1 MIRLIKNYPYDNK
14 YDYIKLFQTKSQQDF
29 YFYSFDHI
37 LIDEGE
43 EEGYIREGETFIL
56 DYNYDYLV
64 SQGVNYVIWN
74 NGHKDL
80 YCFIYKKEYVD
91 EELTRLYYEVDVLNT
106 YCFDISIKNSFIE
119 RKNCDINE
127 ISDYD
132 EGFNIGEH
140 MITEVMTELPKHY
153 SYFAMFN
160 GFKNQELVFQEGKL
174 VDIIEAPFAMNR
186 PLTTID
192 GIQYPLHFME
202 LKSEYL
208 EPTFTKLDTSGISGG
223 NGGSV
228 SEGILSSKGFR
239 FIKGMEG
246 FAPRPYQDSGG
257 YWTIGYGITKIGE
270 EDIYNDLC
278 SKVPISE
285 SLAAQTS
292 YKLKNERY
300 GIKVKSFC
308 DEIGI
313 TLQHQF
319 DALVSLAYN
328 TGFGFIYTQSDSMYQ
343 ALRMYKDNESKLR
356 EVWESYKTTSNGISL
371 NGLKALRKEQ
381 CNMFFGKDYEVRAI
395 PKVNTSGGI
404 SGTVTENGGNGWLP

>member
-14 YDYIKLFQTKSQQDF
+14 YDYTKLFPTKTQQNS
-29 YFYSFDHI
+29 YFNSFNHI

-43 EEGYIREGETFIL
+43 EEGYIREGETFIV

-91 EELTRLYYEVDVLNT
+91 EELTRLYYEIDVLNT
-106 YCFDISIKNSFIE
+106 FCFDITIKNSFIE
-119 RKNCDINE
+119 RKSCNIDE
-127 ISDYD
+127 VSEYD
-132 EGFNIGEH
+132 EGFDIGEH
-140 MITEVMTELPKHY
+140 MITDVMTELPKHY
-153 SYFAMFN
+153 SYYAMFN

-208 EPTFTKLDTSGISGG
+208 EPTFTKLDTSGITGG
-223 NGGSV
+223 TGGSV
-228 SEGILSSKGFR
+228 SDGLLSSKGFR

-257 YWTIGYGITKIGE
+257 YWTIGYGVTKIGE
-270 EDIYNDLC
+270 SDVYNDLA
-278 SKVPISE
+278 SKAPISE

-300 GIKVKSFC
+300 GTKVKSFC
-308 DEIGI
+308 DEVGI

-343 ALRMYKDNESKLR
+343 ALRLYKDNESKLR
-356 EVWESYKTTSNGISL
+356 EVWESYKTTSNGVSL

-381 CNMFFGKDYEVRAI
+381 CNMFFGKDYEIRTI